1 MEYGE
6 FWPAPTIP
14 TDVLTS
20 SYVQA
25 TAARARGDLEDE
37 RLHWRAMER
46 ALTVPVES
54 ARWV

>member
-6 FWPAPTIP
+6 FWPAPTTP

-25 TAARARGDLEDE
+25 TAARARGDYEDE

-46 ALTVPVES
+46 ALSVPAES